1 MHGQS
6 PDQVSIK
13 QLFEF
18 NIQDDVNLTAAIN
31 LAFNNNNTDS
41 SYYQ

>member
-18 NIQDDVNLTAAIN
+18 KIQDDVNLTAAIN
-31 LAFNNNNTDS
+31 LAFNNNTDS